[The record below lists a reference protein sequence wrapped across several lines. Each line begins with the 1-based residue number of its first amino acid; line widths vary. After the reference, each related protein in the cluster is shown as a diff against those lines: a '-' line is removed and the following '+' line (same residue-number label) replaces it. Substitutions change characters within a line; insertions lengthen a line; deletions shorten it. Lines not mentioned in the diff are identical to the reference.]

1 MKATA
6 ATSPT
11 KWDEKPY
18 NELPSPMRMTKA
30 SVDFSFKGQLEGQ
43 AQTEF
48 LMFYESY
55 DEKDPHK
62 STALY
67 IGLTRFTGTLNGK
80 TGSFVMEE
88 RGTFGRGTASSVSTI
103 VAGSGTDHL
112 KGISGSAQSS
122 ATQTGSQFE
131 LNYELT

>member
-11 KWDEKPY
+11 TWNEKPY

-30 SVDFSFKGQLEGQ
+30 SVDFSFKGPLEGK

-62 STALY
+62 STAIY
-67 IGLTRFTGTLNGK
+67 IGLTNFTGTLDGK

-88 RGTFGRGTASSVSTI
+88 RGTFKGGAANSTATI
-103 VAGSGTDHL
+103 VAGSGTDQL
-112 KGISGSAQSS
+112 KGITGSAQSS

>member
-6 ATSPT
+6 TISPT

-30 SVDFSFKGQLEGQ
+30 SVEFAFKGQLEGT

-48 LMFYESY
+48 LMFYSEY
-55 DEKDPHK
+55 NEKDVHK
-62 STALY
+62 STASY
-67 IGLTRFTGTLNGK
+67 IGLTRFTGSLNGK
-80 TGSFVMEE
+80 TGSFVMDE
-88 RGTFGRGTASSVSTI
+88 RGSFGDGTANAVATI
-103 VAGSGTDHL
+103 VAGSGTEQL
-112 KGISGSAQSS
+112 KGIAGSAKSW

-131 LNYELT
+131 LEYQIG